1 MTQFSKVRF
10 SQTFYCEM
18 VRLNAGFLWVFNKSF
33 LALQKK
39 PSMFQENVV
48 CEKGTFFP

>member
-18 VRLNAGFLWVFNKSF
+18 VRLNAGFLWVLKTF
-33 LALQKK
+33 LALKKK